1 MTTGLQMR
9 SMVREDATLQLSLE
23 EVELPQP
30 APDEVLVRIDAAP
43 INPSDLALMTA
54 FADLEAATQS
64 GSTERPLIS
73 APVSDAI
80 MAVLQGRIGQSLP
93 VGNEGAGEVV
103 AVGSSAE
110 AQALLG
116 RTVGIFA
123 GESFGQYRCVNV
135 HQCLL
140 LNEGTTAVEGASC
153 FVNPMTALAMTETM
167 RMEGHGAIVH
177 TAAASNLGQMLNR
190 ICLQDGIP
198 LVNIVRKSEHVRLLR
213 EQGARYVLNSSDE
226 NYSQQLRAAIAE
238 TGATLAFDAI
248 GGGRQVSQIMGAM
261 ETVAASTMSE
271 YNRYGSSVYKQ
282 LYIYGGL
289 DTSPTT
295 LNRSF
300 GFAWGV
306 GGWLLTHFLQRVDI
320 PRLLE
325 MKARIA
331 REITTTFASHY
342 TGEVSLAGALDL
354 DTLRN
359 YSRQATGEKYLI
371 RPQQSVCPI
380 Q

>member
-226 NYSQQLRAAIAE
+226 NYPQQLRAAIAE

-331 REITTTFASHY
+331 REIITTFASHY